1 MTKPEML
8 KKVREL
14 ISYYHQCGE
23 TISFSDI
30 GELAQRILDASVH
43 ILNREGGIFDT
54 GSHADICGLS
64 DSHVIP
70 RLIHRF
76 NSLKETEVIPA
87 EHGQCPFNEGKCT
100 FEHRLHVISPL
111 FYGGQHAGTLIYTKD
126 TDNYDQLDIALAE
139 LIAMLAAQTLY
150 TDTLNSEKVIKR
162 QKSQLR
168 QAKQSLSYT
177 EQKAA
182 AAIIH
187 AANAEDGIINVSKI
201 SVQEGIT
208 RSVVAGAIRKLESAG
223 IIKVRSLGMKGSYV
237 SISNPFAR
245 DAFNDDTGF

>member
-14 ISYYHQCGE
+14 ILYYHQCGE
-23 TISFSDI
+23 TINFSDI

-43 ILNREGGIFDT
+43 ILNRDGGIFDM

-64 DSHVIP
+64 DPHVVS

-76 NSLKETEVIPA
+76 NSLKETEIIPA
-87 EHGQCPFNEGKCT
+87 ENSLCPFNEGKCT

-111 FYGGQHAGTLIYTKD
+111 FYGGKHVGTLIYTKD
-126 TDNYDQLDIALAE
+126 TESCDQLDIALAE

-150 TDTLNSEKVIKR
+150 TDTLNSEKIIMR

-168 QAKQSLSYT
+168 QARQSLSYT

-187 AANAEDGIINVSKI
+187 AAMAEDGVINVSKI
-201 SVQEGIT
+201 SAQEGIT

-223 IIKVRSLGMKGSYV
+223 IIAVRSLGMKGSYV
-237 SISNPFAR
+237 SVANPFAR
-245 DAFNDDTGF
+245 DAFSEDAGL